1 VDDEEGIRDIIKE
14 YLGYEEF
21 TIIEAG
27 DGIEALSKFK
37 VENPDL
43 IVLDIMLPKLD
54 GWAVCRKIREESK
67 VPIIM
72 LSARGEEYD
81 KLFGFEQ
88 GIDDYMVK
96 PFSPKELVARIKAV
110 FNRVVQ
116 SEIKKDIDETESID
130 IGNIVID
137 IKGRSVFRDKKEINM
152 TPKEYDLFL
161 FFVQNQGRA
170 FSREQLLNQVWGYE
184 FLGDVRTVDTHV
196 KMLRESLKE
205 DRGWIKT
212 VWGMGYKFQMEE

>member
-37 VENPDL
+37 AENPDL

-161 FFVQNQGRA
+161 FFVKNQGRA

>member
-37 VENPDL
+37 SENPDL

-161 FFVQNQGRA
+161 FFVKNQGRA